1 MMGRMPVPPT
11 VMEVLTTL
19 SLYFIG
25 AYTLLV
31 FFQIKTNLIYNK
43 SKAATDFMFGEI
55 TSVLFP
61 KEIEL
66 IQLLEKEHLSFD
78 DREHFTEWLKDNN
91 IDNEKKYRVKR
102 IVKEILNFYERMAIS
117 IFKGI
122 LDEDMCYDDK
132 GRLMMDFY
140 KWTAAYVRELQASVD
155 SRAWANVV
163 ALNARWEQ
171 RYQIHSNKIKK
182 VHYKQLLK
190 NAVIR
195 RDVS

>member
-1 MMGRMPVPPT
+1 MRTMPKAPT
-11 VMEVLTTL
+11 TMDVLTVL
-19 SLYFIG
+19 SVYFIC

-31 FFQIKTNLIYNK
+31 FFQIKTNLTYNK
-43 SKAATDFMFGEI
+43 CKAATDFMFGEI
-55 TSVLFP
+55 TAILFP

-66 IQLLEKEHLSFD
+66 IHLLDKEHLSFD
-78 DREHFTEWLKDNN
+78 EKEHFTDWLKDNN
-91 IDNEKKYRVKR
+91 IDKEKKLRVKM

-140 KWTAAYVRELQASVD
+140 KWSAPYVRELQASVD
-155 SRAWANVV
+155 SRAWANVD
-163 ALNARWEQ
+163 ALNARWKQ
-171 RYQIHSNKIKK
+171 RYQSHSIKIQKWY
-182 VHYKQLLK
+182 YKRVYE
-190 NAVIR
+190 NAILG